1 MYIYICIYI
10 YIYTLYAN
18 IYYHILLCIIYIYI
32 YLYLSRG
39 TWVGTPKNTFKST
52 LNLTDYLNFGV
63 TYVFITFM
71 YYLISS
77 MHLLF
82 IVLFLFV

>member
-1 MYIYICIYI
+1 MLIYI
-10 YIYTLYAN
+10 T
-18 IYYHILLCIIYIYI
+18 IYYYVLYIYI
-32 YLYLSRG
+32 YLYLSRE

-52 LNLTDYLNFGV
+52 LNLTYYLNFGV

-77 MHLLF
+77 IHLLF
-82 IVLFLFV
+82 IVLFLFVYRIIALII